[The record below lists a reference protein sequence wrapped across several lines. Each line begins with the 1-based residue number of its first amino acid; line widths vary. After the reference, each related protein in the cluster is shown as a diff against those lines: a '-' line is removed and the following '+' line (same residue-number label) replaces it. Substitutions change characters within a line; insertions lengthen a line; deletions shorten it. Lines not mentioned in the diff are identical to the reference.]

1 MNDDH
6 EDQHSAT
13 DDEAGKSS
21 GGLTGGDK
29 SLSADGTTSGGLGSG
44 ANSGT
49 GGAVGNWDEA
59 DTPGDQGD
67 AGEDQKIV
75 YPAGTGP
82 VGSSD
87 WNARQSG
94 SGRESDPESP
104 DEGDSSE
111 R

>member
-44 ANSGT
+44 ANAGT
-49 GGAVGNWDEA
+49 GGAVGNWDEG
-59 DTPGDQGD
+59 DTPGDQGE
-67 AGEDQKIV
+67 AGEDQKIA
-75 YPAGTGP
+75 YPAGTSASAIG
-82 VGSSD
+82 D
-87 WNARQSG
+87 WSARQSG
-94 SGRESDPESP
+94 SGHESDSESP
-104 DEGDSSE
+104 DEADSGE